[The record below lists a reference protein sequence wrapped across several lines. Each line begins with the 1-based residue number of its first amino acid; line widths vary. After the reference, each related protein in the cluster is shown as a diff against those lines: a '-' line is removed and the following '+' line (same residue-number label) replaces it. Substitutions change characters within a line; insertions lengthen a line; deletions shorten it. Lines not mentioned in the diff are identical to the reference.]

1 MERPDAIAAACCIA
15 GTGRFATAT
24 KLPPTL
30 LSAGELDP
38 LVTPERVK
46 AGADAAAKAGLP
58 VEYREAKNYGHTLLA
73 GAKLDEALE
82 WLIAHN
88 RE

>member
-1 MERPDAIAAACCIA
+1 VLHRGNRPICHGHQATPNAPDRRR
-15 GTGRFATAT
+15 TG
-24 KLPPTL
+24 
-30 LSAGELDP
+30 P

-46 AGADAAAKAGLP
+46 TGADAAAKAGLP